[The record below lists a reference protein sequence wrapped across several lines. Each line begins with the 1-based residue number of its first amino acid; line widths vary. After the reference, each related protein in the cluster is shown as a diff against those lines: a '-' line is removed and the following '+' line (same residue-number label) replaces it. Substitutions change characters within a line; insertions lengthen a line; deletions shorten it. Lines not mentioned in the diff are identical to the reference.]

1 MLDSLTGGLIS
12 DAVVIALLGLIVKIW
27 PRGLSALATWL
38 YSHVD
43 PGHLPYD
50 SDMNRH
56 WRQTSELRRQTEQ
69 VQDQLREIRKDTIKN
84 TLVNLMEQPG
94 DQSSKVRYE
103 LSKLESLDSHCWVMQ
118 EAEDYLAQHHR
129 EGRS

>member
-12 DAVVIALLGLIVKIW
+12 DGVVIALLGLIVKIW
-27 PRGLSALATWL
+27 PKGLSTLATWF

-43 PGHLPYD
+43 PGQLPYD

-69 VQDQLREIRKDTIKN
+69 VQDQLWEIRKDIIKN
-84 TLVNLMEQPG
+84 TLVSLMEQPG
-94 DQSSKVRYE
+94 DQSAKVRYE
-103 LSKLESLDSHCWVMQ
+103 LSKLESLDAHCWVMQ
-118 EAEDYLAQHHR
+118 EAEDYLTQHHR
-129 EGRS
+129 KEQS